1 METVM
6 TDTLTRVS
14 VSVWLPAAAHMSL
27 AAVAA
32 SEGVSLPVLARRA
45 VAVAVD
51 GEGGRVSMPSP
62 PVDGVDELRAAGH
75 GLNRLL
81 PDAGGVLTAAQY
93 GALAGRMVAVLDR
106 ITAAAAVVR
115 IGPPAAGRRGV
126 ASASSAVGPAAGDRD
141 GWRLVRVT
149 TDPDTAQRWAAAAQ
163 AAGFRSVANWV
174 RDGLAGCYGL
184 VVARP
189 PSVVTVD
196 ARQVCGR
203 VLGLIA
209 QTETTTGDWPHS
221 DSGLERRIEAAG
233 GAVWAALESL
243 IGYGGDPKARR

>member
-1 METVM
+1 M

-14 VSVWLPAAAHMSL
+14 VSVWLSAAAHGVL

-32 SEGVSLPVLARRA
+32 GEGVSLPVLARRA
-45 VAVAVD
+45 AAVAV
-51 GEGGRVSMPSP
+51 ETAGGRVSMPSP
-62 PVDGVDELRAAGH
+62 PVDAVDELRTAGH

-81 PDAGGVLTAAQY
+81 PAAAGELTAAQC
-93 GALAGRMVAVLDR
+93 GALAGRIVTVLER
-106 ITAAAAVVR
+106 ITAAAAEVR
-115 IGPPAAGRRGV
+115 INAPAAGRRGA
-126 ASASSAVGPAAGDRD
+126 ASTGSAAGTAGGDRG

-184 VVARP
+184 ALARP
-189 PSVVTVD
+189 PTLVTLD

-209 QTETTTGDWPHS
+209 QTETATGDWPHS
-221 DSGLERRIEAAG
+221 FSDGGLERRIEAAG
-233 GAVWAALESL
+233 GVVWAALESL